1 MRRVLEGS
9 HAVSHAVELA
19 RVQVISAYPITPQTH
34 IVELLAELVADGVRD
49 AKYVRVESEHS
60 AMAAV
65 IGSASAGAR
74 SFTASS
80 SHGLALMHEML
91 HWAAGARLPIV
102 MAEVNRALGPGWNI
116 WADQTDSLAQRDT
129 GWMQVYCEDVQEVL
143 DSILMAY
150 KLAERVSLPMM
161 VVLDAFFLSHTYE
174 PVDVP
179 EQEAVDEFLPSWK
192 PTEILDPTDPKAFNQ
207 LASPEYYMEFRYKMQ
222 QAMEAALRLYPE
234 VDAEY
239 QERFGRSYPMV
250 QVTPAREGERAP
262 LALVTTGSVTG
273 TARVAQE
280 ELLRQDVAVDLVK
293 LRMFRP
299 FPQEEVRRALGPYER
314 VAVIDRNLSFGYG
327 GIFAQEI
334 RAALANLAHRPV
346 VYPFVAGLGGRDI
359 TPHTVASVVERA
371 QAEAPPEDILWVD
384 VKV

>member
-9 HAVSHAVELA
+9 HAVSHAVDLA

-34 IVELLAELVADGVRD
+34 IVERLAELVADGVLD

-65 IGSASAGAR
+65 IGAASAGAR
-74 SFTASS
+74 VFTASS

-91 HWAAGARLPIV
+91 HWAAGARLPVV

-143 DSILMAY
+143 DSILLAY

-179 EQEAVDEFLPSWK
+179 DQQAVDAFLPAWA
-192 PTEILDPTDPKAFNQ
+192 PTEILNPRDPRALHQ
-207 LASPEYYMEFRYKMQ
+207 LASPDYYMEFRYKMQ
-222 QAMEAALRLYPE
+222 QAMEEALHLYPE
-234 VDAEY
+234 LDAEY
-239 QERFGRSYPMV
+239 GARFGRSYPMV
-250 QVTPAREGERAP
+250 QVVPAREGERAP

-273 TARVAQE
+273 TARVAQD
-280 ELLRQDVAVDLVK
+280 ELRNRGTCVDLVK
-293 LRMFRP
+293 LRLFRP
-299 FPQEEVRRALGPYER
+299 FPQEEIRRVLGPYGR

-334 RAALANLAHRPV
+334 RAALAGLERRPA

-359 TPHTVASVVERA
+359 TPQTIAAVVERSLG
-371 QAEAPPEDILWVD
+371 EAPPEDILWAGL
-384 VKV
+384 KE